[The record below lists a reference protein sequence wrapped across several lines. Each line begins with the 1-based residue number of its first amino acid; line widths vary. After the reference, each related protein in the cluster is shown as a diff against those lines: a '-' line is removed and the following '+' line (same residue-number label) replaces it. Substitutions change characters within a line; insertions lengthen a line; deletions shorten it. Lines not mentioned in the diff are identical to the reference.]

1 LLLATKQA
9 QTYFAGQSRYV
20 GVYDSSRLA
29 ARAYVV
35 VQEQLRQYRTNRSF
49 AKETPKEELALLFAA
64 ARRAAD
70 DAVRQLKNEIRMG
83 NDEAVSNPQDTTRE
97 ITDVSSETAETLPRT
112 IATPIVL
119 QAPFIESQ
127 READRVTHI
136 DNNCPIV
143 ASVAAAKS
151 NSVEK

>member
-1 LLLATKQA
+1 
-9 QTYFAGQSRYV
+9 V

-49 AKETPKEELALLFAA
+49 AKETPKEELALLFTA

-83 NDEAVSNPQDTTRE
+83 NDEAVSNPQVPSTDTTRE
-97 ITDVSSETAETLPRT
+97 ITDVSSETAEALPTTL
-112 IATPIVL
+112 AAPIVV
-119 QAPFIESQ
+119 QAPVIELQ
-127 READRVTHI
+127 READRDTHI
-136 DNNCPIV
+136 DNDCPIV

-151 NSVEK
+151 NNVEK